1 MPKITKEMQELFGYT
16 DDQVKDLKENQ
27 IQLIEKLPE
36 LSKYNL
42 VAKVVESRNCVIGA
56 KPGDK
61 IVLKAG
67 GAIDT
72 QACTNKEEIC
82 LWAVAPLL
90 PFSYSFHEL
99 VGHGVDPT
107 KMMLKRVHC
116 LDTGV
121 EHCGWGQIVME
132 VRVEPRQQES
142 I

>member
-1 MPKITKEMQELFGYT
+1 MQKISNEMQKLFGYT
-16 DDQVKDLKENQ
+16 DDQVEGLKENQ
-27 IQLIEKLPE
+27 IQFIDKLAE
-36 LSKYNL
+36 LLKYNL
-42 VAKVVESRNCVIGA
+42 IAEVVESKNCIMGA

-72 QACTNKEEIC
+72 QACTNKKEIC

-90 PFSYSFHEL
+90 PFSYSFQEL

-107 KMMLKRVHC
+107 KMMFKRVHC

-121 EHCGWGQIVME
+121 ENCGWGQIVME
-132 VRVEPRQQES
+132 VRVEPIQQ
-142 I
+142 